1 MPDRPR
7 RLAAVI
13 AGGASSRFGSD
24 KALVL
29 LDGKPLIAHVIDRLR
44 PQADA
49 LVVVGR
55 TYPGQPT
62 VADRPGPGLGPLA
75 GLNAALAHAAARG
88 FTTVLTAGCDLPGLP
103 GDLVAR
109 LGAAPAV
116 AVRQPLV
123 GVWPAAL
130 ADDLDAYFA
139 ATADRS
145 LRGWAAAAGARTVDL
160 GAFANINTVGDFEAF
175 VATYGTGTEPRL

>member
-1 MPDRPR
+1 MVDRPR

-24 KALVL
+24 KALAP
-29 LDGKPLIAHVIDRLR
+29 LDGRPLIAHVIDRLR

-55 TYPGQPT
+55 AHPGQPT
-62 VADRPGPGLGPLA
+62 VGDRPGPGLGPLA
-75 GLNAALAHAAARG
+75 GLNAALAYAAAHG
-88 FTTVLTAGCDLPGLP
+88 FETVLTAGCDLPGLP

-109 LGAAPAV
+109 LGDAPAV
-116 AVRQPLV
+116 ASGQPLV

-130 ADDLDAYFA
+130 AGDLDAYLA
-139 ATADRS
+139 ATASRS
-145 LRGWAAAAGARTVDL
+145 MRGWAAAAGARTVDL
-160 GAFANINTVGDFEAF
+160 GTFANINTVGDLQAF
-175 VATYGTGTEPRL
+175 VASYGTGAARRL